1 MKTTNLLFTTLLAS
15 SILFSSCSD
24 DGICTQ
30 GQGRI
35 VTETFDLDDF
45 SGIDLS
51 ESADVTITQ
60 GDIQKVT
67 VTGHGNII
75 DLLETSVRNGI
86 WQIDLERGCYRD
98 YELSIDILIPY
109 VHAISISGSRIVYV
123 DAFEDQNNLDID
135 ISGSRKIELERF
147 KDPKNLD
154 FRISCSGDVIGYDH
168 FDILQNLD
176 IRISGSGN
184 YDAYPIETDNAD
196 IKISGS
202 GDCYTTVLNVLDV
215 DISGSGRVR
224 YHGNPTVNKNISGSG
239 SVKKTD

>member
-1 MKTTNLLFTTLLAS
+1 MKSKNILFVSMLAS
-15 SILFSSCSD
+15 GILFSSCSD

-35 VTETFDLDDF
+35 ETEILDLDEF

-51 ESADVTITQ
+51 ESADVSITQ
-60 GDIQKVT
+60 GDVQKVT
-67 VTGHGNII
+67 VTGHGNIL
-75 DLLETSVRNGI
+75 DLLETTVRNDV

-98 YELSIDILIPY
+98 YELSIDIVVPDLRS
-109 VHAISISGSRIVYV
+109 ISISGSGNVYV
-123 DAFEDQNNLDID
+123 DDFTDQNNLDLD
-135 ISGSRKIELERF
+135 ISGSGKIELERF
-147 KDPKNLD
+147 KDTKNLD
-154 FRISCSGDVIGYDH
+154 VRISGSGDVIGYDH

-176 IRISGSGN
+176 VRISGSGN

-224 YHGNPTVNKNISGSG
+224 YHGNPTVHKNISGSG